1 VNALEIIKI
10 VGLGIVATILV
21 VIIKQQRPELAVQL
35 SIVVGA
41 VIFTMMLGKINSV
54 INLMQQLAQKS
65 NVSALYMGTILKI
78 VGVAYVAE
86 FGSQICRDAGEGAIA
101 SKIEFAAKVIVIVL
115 AIPIIVAVFDFL
127 LKLVP

>member
-1 VNALEIIKI
+1 MEIVKI
-10 VGLGIVATILV
+10 VGLGLIASVLLA
-21 VIIKQQRPELAVQL
+21 IIKQQRPEMAIQL

-54 INLMQQLAQKS
+54 ISLMQEIGQRA
-65 NVSALYMGTILKI
+65 NVSSFYMGTILKI

-86 FGSQICRDAGEGAIA
+86 FGAQICRDSGENAVA

-115 AIPIIVAVFDFL
+115 AIPVIASVFDFL
-127 LKLVP
+127 LKLLP

>member
-1 VNALEIIKI
+1 MEIIKI
-10 VGLGIVATILV
+10 VGLCLVATVLI

-54 INLMQQLAQKS
+54 ITLMQQLAQKS
-65 NVSALYMGTILKI
+65 NINILYMGIILKI
-78 VGVAYVAE
+78 VGVAYIAE
-86 FGSQICRDAGEGAIA
+86 FGAQICRDAGEGAIA

-115 AIPIIVAVFDFL
+115 AVPVIAAVFDSL